1 MPKEIY
7 RSDPISLPEVKKLL
21 LDRSKEE
28 ELSYMQRI
36 ALEHAQI
43 VARITDEDAKRLIDI
58 FVEKYRLSNNGAITL
73 ANYMPNTIDEIRQLL
88 GKDAISMET
97 ETIEEILNELSNI
110 KLLDDKEKYIDI
122 DKLERAEEAEEE
134 KEVDDSQIPEDLR

>member
-43 VARITDEDAKRLIDI
+43 VSRISDEDAKRLVDI
-58 FVEKYRLSNNGAITL
+58 FVEKYRLSDNGAITL

-97 ETIEEILNELSNI
+97 ETIEEILSELSNI

-122 DKLERAEEAEEE
+122 DKLEIAEEAEEE
-134 KEVDDSQIPEDLR
+134 KNIDESQIPEDLL